1 MMEQAWERKTEQ
13 AGDAFSLPGWIYRD
27 ADFFEAEKEAVF
39 RTAWQIVCHINDIP
53 QTGDYHTFPLL
64 GENIVVL
71 RGDDGEV
78 RAFHNHCRHRAARLL
93 DGNSGNCGKK
103 VTCPYHAWTYSS
115 RGELVGVPHR
125 QTFAAFDAKDYP
137 LHRVE
142 HEIFA
147 GFIFIRLASGGPSVA
162 DMMKP
167 YEAEIAHYRFEE
179 LQPIGRVTLRPRDVN
194 WKNVADNYSDSL
206 HITVAHPG
214 LTRLFGFGYGIE
226 AEEWVD
232 KMWGRLVDK
241 PSLNPSERFY
251 QTYLPDVAHLPDDR
265 KRLWTYFKLWPN
277 NAFDIYPDQVDF
289 MQFLPLS
296 PTRTMIRE
304 IAYALPD
311 ERREMKAVR
320 YANWRINRKVN
331 IEDKTLIERVQE
343 GMGSTAY
350 ATGPLGANEVC
361 LRNFA
366 RRMRS
371 LIPESRLLEAPAPGW
386 RQKRVLSF
394 K

>member
-1 MMEQAWERKTEQ
+1 MTEMSRVD
-13 AGDAFSLPGWIYRD
+13 DAFSLPGWIYRD

-39 RTAWQIVCHINDIP
+39 RTAWQIVCHLNDIP
-53 QTGDYHTFPLL
+53 ETGDYHTFPLFD
-64 GENIVVL
+64 ENIVVL

-103 VTCPYHAWTYSS
+103 VTCPYHAWTYSTK
-115 RGELVGVPHR
+115 GELVGVPHR
-125 QTFAAFDAKDYP
+125 QSFAEFDLADYP
-137 LHRVE
+137 LHKVD
-142 HEIFA
+142 HEIYA
-147 GFIFIRLASGGPSVA
+147 GFIFIRLKGGGPSVA
-162 DMMKP
+162 EMLAP
-167 YEAEIAHYRFEE
+167 YAEEIVQYRFEE

-206 HITVAHPG
+206 HIRVAHPG

-232 KMWGRLVDK
+232 KMWGTLVDQ
-241 PSLNPSERFY
+241 PSSNPSERFY
-251 QTYLPDVAHLPDDR
+251 QKYLPDVTHLPEER

-277 NAFDIYPDQVDF
+277 TAFDIYPDQIDF

-311 ERREMKAVR
+311 DRREMKAAR
-320 YANWRINRKVN
+320 YANWRINRRVSV
-331 IEDKTLIERVQE
+331 EDKALIERVQG
-343 GMGSTAY
+343 GMGSQAY
-350 ATGPLGANEVC
+350 QTGPLGKGEVC
-361 LRNFA
+361 LKSFA
-366 RRMRS
+366 RRLRN

-386 RQKRVLSF
+386 KGRRGS
-394 K
+394 